1 MDLPRQPHGGC
12 PPPSFPFPVPAILPF
27 LSEARFND
35 DSVSWQPSPYKI
47 DAQAGQ
53 TLYFCSCGQTKNP
66 PYCDGS
72 HKGSG
77 KTPHAFKVEKDG
89 PIWACGCG
97 KTKNSP
103 FCDGSHKG

>member
-1 MDLPRQPHGGC
+1 M
-12 PPPSFPFPVPAILPF
+12 
-27 LSEARFND
+27 
-35 DSVSWQPSPYKI
+35 SWQPSPYKI
-47 DAQAGQ
+47 DAVAGQ
-53 TLYFCSCGQTKNP
+53 TLAFCSCGQTKNP

-77 KTPHAFKVEKDG
+77 KAPKVITIEKDG